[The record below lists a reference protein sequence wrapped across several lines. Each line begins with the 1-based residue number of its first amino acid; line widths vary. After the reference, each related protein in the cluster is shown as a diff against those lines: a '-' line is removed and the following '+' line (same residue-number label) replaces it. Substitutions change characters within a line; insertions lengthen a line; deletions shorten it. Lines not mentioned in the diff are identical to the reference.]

1 MIKTTI
7 PIIGYMAVHNGSDF
21 IRQSI
26 ESVINSVDKFII
38 LEGAW
43 GENVAVNGQP
53 RSTDGTLDILS
64 ELEEKYSDKIE
75 IHQYNDRSQLAQRNR
90 IFKHI
95 PKDCWLFIVDHDEV
109 WDNEN
114 LSKLQTL
121 LQETSDPGIKVKSF
135 TFINDPY
142 SYAPIAFPRCFR
154 IKFDNSYVFCA
165 PNDLICNGKHVEVIP
180 HEYIEFFHYS
190 YCHSPERFLEKK
202 RERTKLNGYFP
213 WSLDSNNQV
222 YRSDANIRSFNKEHP
237 LIMNDHPIMSRKP
250 VRNGDHYVIIQHSGI
265 GNIIHTT
272 PLAKALREM
281 YPNARISILTW
292 SRSARILEEWPVV
305 DEVWVGDPNA
315 YFAALKTPVK
325 EVMLSPVGTLPLAQ
339 HVLKHNPMKLQFKAP
354 WVMHEAEY
362 HMMFARELGWEGDS
376 PCPEVYINSKNRERA
391 QEKLTSLAIEGDFL
405 AVNASYLHSDQWPK
419 KHFGNK
425 NYVELL
431 SWFIDKYNW
440 PIVFLGAQDD
450 VRNAT
455 DIAKRLG
462 KGDTY
467 NLCGWSND
475 IKDTAA
481 VLEMATITFGNDGAV
496 QHISAAVDTPTVT
509 VFTFTNNIKNQ
520 PQHPLSEIAMK
531 ECDNRL
537 MCQHGG
543 YNQCQCLNV
552 PIDIVKS
559 AIMKVINHAPLY

>member
-1 MIKTTI
+1 MNKKSI
-7 PIIGYMAVHNGSDF
+7 PIIAYMAVHNGADF

-26 ESVINSVDKFII
+26 ESIITSVDRFVI

-64 ELEEKYSDKIE
+64 ELEARYPDKIE
-75 IHQYNDRSQLAQRNR
+75 VCQYNDRSQLAQRNR
-90 IFKHI
+90 IFNHI

-114 LSKLQTL
+114 LTKLWML
-121 LQETSDPGIKVKSF
+121 LQNTGDLGVKVKSF
-135 TFINDPY
+135 TFVNDPY

-154 IKFDNSYVFCA
+154 LRPENNYVFCA
-165 PNDLICNGKHVEVIP
+165 PNDLLCNGKQVKVVP
-180 HEYIEFFHYS
+180 HEDIEFFHYS

-213 WSLDSNNQV
+213 WSLDGNNQV
-222 YRSDANIRSFNKEHP
+222 YRSDANIRSFDRPHP
-237 LIMNDHPIMSRKP
+237 PIMDGHPIMNRKP
-250 VRNGDHYVIIQHSGI
+250 TRNGDHYVIIQHSGI
-265 GNIIHTT
+265 GNIVHTT
-272 PLAKALREM
+272 PLAKALRKM
-281 YPNARISILTW
+281 YPSAKISILTW
-292 SRSARILEEWPVV
+292 SRSAKILEGWPVV

-325 EVMLSPVGTLPLAQ
+325 EVMLSPVGTLPLSQ
-339 HVLKHNPMKLQFKAP
+339 HVLKHSPMKLQFKAP

-376 PCPEVYINSKNRERA
+376 PSPEVFIGPKNRETA
-391 QEKLTSLAIEGDFL
+391 DYILTDHGVGPLFL
-405 AVNASYLHSDQWPK
+405 TVNACYLKSDHWEK
-419 KHFGNK
+419 KHWGNH
-425 NYVELL
+425 NYAEVLK
-431 SWFIDKYNW
+431 WFVDKYNW
-440 PIVFLGAQDD
+440 DVVFVGAPADKKD
-450 VRNAT
+450 AAEIIKLV
-455 DIAKRLG
+455 G
-462 KGDTY
+462 KGKMH
-467 NLCGWSND
+467 NLCGLSGN

-481 VLEMATITFGNDGAV
+481 VIERATLTLGNDGGL

-509 VFTFTNNIKNQ
+509 VFTFTNHVKNQ
-520 PQHPLSEIAMK
+520 PQHPLSELAMK

-543 YNQCQCLNV
+543 HVSCKCLNV
-552 PIDIVKS
+552 PLDTVKS
-559 AIMKVINHAPLY
+559 ALEKVIDRS